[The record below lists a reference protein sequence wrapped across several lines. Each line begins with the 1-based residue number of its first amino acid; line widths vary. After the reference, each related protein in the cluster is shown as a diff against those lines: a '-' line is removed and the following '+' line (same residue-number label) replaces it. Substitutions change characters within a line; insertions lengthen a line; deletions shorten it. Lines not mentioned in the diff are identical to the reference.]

1 MFDQSTLEGKVIIA
15 AMDLAQSPGW
25 GEVSLRDIADA
36 SGCSLAEVMGRFE
49 TKQDVVAAFNDEIDR
64 AMLEGAG
71 NVEREQSPRDALFEV
86 IMSRFDLM
94 MPYKAA
100 LKAIAKEA
108 RRELVLPDLGR
119 LGAQMKTQNRILQ
132 AAGVDHEG
140 AALALRQLGL
150 AALTNQVFL
159 IWLDDD
165 DPGMARTM
173 AALDRR
179 LRQGERTMTF
189 LDDVAQSAMRTCGQV
204 GSMAGRFADVLRG
217 QRARQG
223 AGHGHDAAAV
233 ATPTP
238 GPSPDGNGAAAQ
250 T

>member
-25 GEVSLRDIADA
+25 REVSLRDIADA

-49 TKQDVVAAFNDEIDR
+49 TKQDIVAAFNDAIDR

-71 NVEREQSPRDALFEV
+71 DIEREQSPRDALFEV

-100 LKAIAKEA
+100 LKEIIAEA
-108 RRELVLPDLGR
+108 RGELAVPDLGR
-119 LGAQMKTQNRILQ
+119 LGAHMKTQNRILQ
-132 AAGVDHEG
+132 AAGIDHAG

-150 AALTNQVFL
+150 VALTNQVFL
-159 IWLDDD
+159 VWLEDD

-179 LRQGERTMTF
+179 LRQGERTFGF
-189 LDDVAQSAMRTCGQV
+189 LDDVAQSATRTCGQV
-204 GSMAGRFADVLRG
+204 VSMAERVADVLRG
-217 QRARQG
+217 ARSR
-223 AGHGHDAAAV
+223 GHDAKGDDVARPAAN
-233 ATPTP
+233 
-238 GPSPDGNGAAAQ
+238 PSPDDNGAAAQ

>member
-36 SGCSLAEVMGRFE
+36 SGCSLAQVMGRFE
-49 TKQDVVAAFNDEIDR
+49 TKGDIVAAFNDAIDR

-71 NVEREQSPRDALFEV
+71 DIEREQSPRDALFEV

-100 LKAIAKEA
+100 LKAIVAEA
-108 RRELVLPDLGR
+108 RRELALPDLGR

-132 AAGVDHEG
+132 AAGIDHEG
-140 AALALRQLGL
+140 AALAMRQFGL
-150 AALTNQVFL
+150 VALTNQVFL
-159 IWLDDD
+159 IWLEDD

-179 LRQGERTMTF
+179 LRQGERTF
-189 LDDVAQSAMRTCGQV
+189 SFIDDMAQSAARTCGQV
-204 GSMAGRFADVLRG
+204 ASIAERFGDVLRG
-217 QRARQG
+217 ARAGREAGDGDG
-223 AGHGHDAAAV
+223 AAPPAS
-233 ATPTP
+233 TPQ
-238 GPSPDGNGAAAQ
+238 PSPGGDGTAAQ